1 MNSFPS
7 QKKQWLPA
15 MLIPALVA
23 ITAFFLLTAPVKAL
37 AANAGQLQF
46 SSPED
51 AAQALIHVL
60 QADDAKKLRHIFGPA
75 GMKILSSGDA
85 AEDKADKE
93 RFLQAYAVKNVLI
106 REEDAKVIL
115 RVGEEEWPFPI
126 PIVKK
131 GKKWSFDAREGNQ
144 EMMNRRI
151 GRNELN
157 TIQVCLAYV
166 DGQREYATKDRDGD
180 GLLEYA
186 QKFVSAPGNK
196 DGLYWKAQEDGEASR
211 FGDLAAK
218 AAREGYRKTDDKPM
232 PYHGYYF
239 KILTAQGKNAPGG
252 AYDYIIKGNMIGG
265 FGLVAYPA
273 KYGVSGIM
281 TFVINHEGVV
291 YEKNLGEDTVN
302 MARKLPLFDPDKTWK
317 KMADRP

>member
-1 MNSFPS
+1 
-7 QKKQWLPA
+7 
-15 MLIPALVA
+15 
-23 ITAFFLLTAPVKAL
+23 
-37 AANAGQLQF
+37 
-46 SSPED
+46 
-51 AAQALIHVL
+51 
-60 QADDAKKLRHIFGPA
+60 
-75 GMKILSSGDA
+75 
-85 AEDKADKE
+85 
-93 RFLQAYAVKNVLI
+93 
-106 REEDAKVIL
+106 
-115 RVGEEEWPFPI
+115 
-126 PIVKK
+126 
-131 GKKWSFDAREGNQ
+131 
-144 EMMNRRI
+144 
-151 GRNELN
+151 
-157 TIQVCLAYV
+157 V

-186 QKFVSAPGNK
+186 QKFVSAPGKK